1 MTTARIPYD
10 PALALHALVEIAQA
24 AVAANKER
32 QVASSTARQA
42 VGQAQAELK
51 RRQHDA
57 AQANRDDAKWHAD
70 WTASL
75 SRCWLGGG
83 DPEPSTTAAR
93 RILEDV
99 AVLESTLEKRAALG
113 DRIEKMEQ
121 DQAVFTAAVRA
132 LVEPLDDT
140 FDAGQVIAIGD
151 ELNSRLGEAIHDREV
166 RSKGLKEI
174 ARVDEDIAEVENNL
188 VELRA
193 VAAEMFKAFGVDSLR
208 EVDNSLKKVAHRTTV
223 RGELSDRKTKL
234 MKAMKAKSLEEA
246 VSALEN
252 TDSHELEREI
262 AEIKAQL
269 EDASG
274 RTNELYLALGRGEDA
289 IDAVG
294 GDNAVARLEEQRHTV
309 LLEIEEGALAYL
321 RTQLGIEAA
330 ERALSAY
337 REEHRSSMMITRLGS
352 DPNDQSRRLF
362 TVGCAVD

>member
-1 MTTARIPYD
+1 MTPSGMPTGP
-10 PALALHALVEIAQA
+10 HHCLVAGLVGVIRSLPPQRPGVSSKTWRSWSRRSKSVPRWPIA
-24 AVAANKER
+24 
-32 QVASSTARQA
+32 S
-42 VGQAQAELK
+42 
-51 RRQHDA
+51 RR
-57 AQANRDDAKWHAD
+57 W
-70 WTASL
+70 
-75 SRCWLGGG
+75 
-83 DPEPSTTAAR
+83 
-93 RILEDV
+93 
-99 AVLESTLEKRAALG
+99 
-113 DRIEKMEQ
+113 EQ

-234 MKAMKAKSLEEA
+234 MKSMKAKSLEEA

-262 AEIKAQL
+262 AEIKG
-269 EDASG
+269 STRG
-274 RTNELYLALGRGEDA
+274 RIRP
-289 IDAVG
+289 
-294 GDNAVARLEEQRHTV
+294 H
-309 LLEIEEGALAYL
+309 
-321 RTQLGIEAA
+321 
-330 ERALSAY
+330 ERALFGA
-337 REEHRSSMMITRLGS
+337 R
-352 DPNDQSRRLF
+352 PRR
-362 TVGCAVD
+362 GCY